1 MNTRTLLPLCAAA
14 LALLAAGRLSA
25 QDSSYGGGGMGS
37 PGIPGG
43 MGGRRSDFRR
53 RGADV
58 GRSIPTA
65 NELEGPPIPD
75 FFIDRFELDSGQANQ
90 YRSAYDSFM
99 SATAAIRDSA
109 KATRRAIDGAWQSG
123 DRFSARA
130 GIPRLQTLGDSL
142 DKADGRFDNRLKT
155 FLSSSQV
162 KSYKKWRD
170 DQRRQEEADQPKM
183 IETPQNST
191 SPP

>member
-1 MNTRTLLPLCAAA
+1 MNTRILPMCATALTLLAS
-14 LALLAAGRLSA
+14 GLSA
-25 QDSSYGGGGMGS
+25 QDSTYGGGGT
-37 PGIPGG
+37 GG
-43 MGGRRSDFRR
+43 MGGPGGMSGRRDDFRR
-53 RGADV
+53 RGTDV

-65 NELEGPPIPD
+65 NQLEGPPIPD
-75 FFIDRFELDSGQANQ
+75 FFVDRFGLDSAQANQ

-99 SATAAIRDSA
+99 TATAAIRDSA
-109 KATRRAIDGAWQSG
+109 KATRRVIDGAWQSG

-142 DKADGRFDNRLKT
+142 AKADGRFDNRLKT
-155 FLSSSQV
+155 FLTSSQV
-162 KSYKKWRD
+162 KAYKKWRD

-183 IETPQNST
+183 IETPQNPT